1 MSHPF
6 SVRICDKNPHRWY
19 ISFSMSKPF
28 SMKDIKEVLEQK
40 KYSTLAATP
49 SIMVFRGKNVKIT
62 WHSQGLIQVD
72 YYDKKKQSEQDI
84 ITFVEQLID
93 KLDFL

>member
-1 MSHPF
+1 
-6 SVRICDKNPHRWY
+6 
-19 ISFSMSKPF
+19 
-28 SMKDIKEVLEQK
+28 MKDIKEALEQE

-49 SIMVFRGKNVKIT
+49 NIMVFRGKNVKIT
-62 WHSQGLIQVD
+62 WHSQGLIQID
-72 YYDKKKQSEQDI
+72 FYDIKMQSEQNI